1 LGIRENVRSPDF
13 RIRSFPLQF
22 DEIWHNRDMPY
33 WFDGNNLIGQSVSS
47 VKADSRTLQAFLS
60 TLSAYR
66 KSGGGRFL
74 VFFDGD
80 DLGKGSTPPGIAVRY
95 SAPLSCDDAI
105 VSLLREI
112 QHPDEVII
120 VTNDRHLVH
129 RCCDEGASALDWQKF
144 ANRMNSR
151 ISHGSR
157 QHPSQKAQD
166 MRVDVEDWAQYFGL
180 DKKEI

>member
-1 LGIRENVRSPDF
+1 LGIRENVCFPDF
-13 RIRSFPLQF
+13 RISSFPLQF
-22 DEIWHNRDMPY
+22 DEIWHNRGMPY

-47 VKADSRTLQAFLS
+47 AKADSRTLQAFLS

-80 DLGKGSTPPGIAVRY
+80 DHGKVSTPPGIAVRY

-105 VSLLREI
+105 VLRLREI
-112 QHPDEVII
+112 QHPEEAII
-120 VTNDRHLVH
+120 VTNDRQLMH
-129 RCCDEGASALDWQKF
+129 RCRDEGASTLDWQRF
-144 ANRMNSR
+144 TNRMNSR
-151 ISHGSR
+151 ISHGNR
-157 QHPSQKAQD
+157 QHPSPRAQD
-166 MRVDVEDWAQYFGL
+166 MCVDVEDWVQYFGL